1 MVSMGA
7 TVQSFRSQ
15 AETQA
20 RELIRAIETAERV
33 IVETIDRECEAL
45 RAGRHL
51 AADALR
57 LRLRDAASLYLNLVR
72 AARASIWTIEQ
83 VVPGSRAELEARRVA
98 FSALL
103 KVELAILAA
112 ERAAAGSA
120 PRFARAPDVRV
131 PADVVPLAAAR
142 QPAGRR
148 PAQPRRRA

>member
-1 MVSMGA
+1 MGA

-33 IVETIDRECEAL
+33 IVETIERECEAL
-45 RAGRHL
+45 RAGRVL

-57 LRLRDAASLYLNLVR
+57 IRLCDASSLYLSLVR

-83 VVPGSRAELEARRVA
+83 VVPGSRADLEARRIA

-112 ERAAAGSA
+112 ERAVIGGRPGFSAANAAALPSA
-120 PRFARAPDVRV
+120 DI
-131 PADVVPLAAAR
+131 VPLSTS
-142 QPAGRR
+142 RR
-148 PAQPRRRA
+148 PARASHPRRRA